1 MSEKFTEAQLNLID
15 ILFDLSVQMNNATD
29 YDSVDKDIE
38 TVDKISAIIKRRGDT
53 ILVDNRGESGGVIE

>member
-38 TVDKISAIIKRRGDT
+38 TVDKISAIIKRMGDT
-53 ILVDNRGESGGVIE
+53 ILLDNRGEGGGVIE